1 MDVQV
6 FRVSGPHIAAKLMDG
21 ELVVINLRNG
31 LYYSSTGVGVR
42 IWEGVEKGASVN
54 DISDDIVRHFDV
66 DAARAAADTAAF
78 IEKLQAE
85 ALIEAASDAALREIA
100 TTAPVERLAY
110 ESPTLTTFDDMAE
123 TFALDPPL
131 KV

>member
-1 MDVQV
+1 MNLQV

-31 LYYSSTGVGVR
+31 LYYSSTGVGVK
-42 IWEGVEKGASVN
+42 IWEGVERGASVT
-54 DISDDIVRHFDV
+54 DISKDIVRQYDI

-78 IEKLQAE
+78 LEKLEAE
-85 ALIEAASDAALREIA
+85 ALVEASDAAPAEIA
-100 TTAPVERLAY
+100 TIAPAERLAY

-131 KV
+131 RV